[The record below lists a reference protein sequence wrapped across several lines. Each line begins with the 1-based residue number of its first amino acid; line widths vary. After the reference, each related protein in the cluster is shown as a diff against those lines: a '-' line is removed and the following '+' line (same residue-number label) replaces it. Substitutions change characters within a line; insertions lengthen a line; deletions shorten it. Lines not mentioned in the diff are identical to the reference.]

1 MEESLLKL
9 LKVFSVPKLKTIKDI
24 NFKNKR
30 VLMRVDFNV
39 PLEKKKKIA
48 KIKAAIPTLKY
59 LIKQKSKII
68 LISHLNRP
76 KGKII
81 EELRLDSI
89 AKKLKK
95 LLRKEVQKLDSI
107 IGKKVEQVVE
117 KMKPGEIVMLENI
130 RFYPEEEKNSPK
142 FAKEL
147 SKLGDVFINEAFAV
161 SHRKHASIISITKY
175 LPSVAGPLFQQEIKE
190 LNKIL
195 HKPERPLVV
204 VIGGAKVATKIK
216 VIEKF
221 LKRADKLIIAGAL
234 PNTIFAARDINM
246 GQSFVEKNMFKVVE
260 KLDLESPK
268 LQLPVDFVCQNS
280 EIVVRGI
287 NAVKENESIL
297 DMGPKTIKLF
307 LESIKDA
314 KTIVW
319 NGPLGVVEKKP
330 FDRASEILAKA
341 IAQSRAYSIVGGG
354 DTAAFIK
361 KLGLEKKFNYVSTGG
376 GAMLEYLANGTLPGI
391 EALNKKI
398 ECKSNGK

>member
-39 PLEKKKKIA
+39 PLEGKEKIA

-81 EELRLDSI
+81 EELRLDSV
-89 AKKLKK
+89 AKKLEK
-95 LLRKEVQKLDSI
+95 LLRKGVRKLDSI
-107 IGKKVEQVVE
+107 IDKKVEQVVE
-117 KMKPGEIVMLENI
+117 KMKPGEIIMLENI

-234 PNTIFAARDINM
+234 PNTIFAARDINV
-246 GQSFVEKNMFKVVE
+246 GQSFVEKDMFKVVE

-307 LESIKDA
+307 LESIKNA

-330 FDRASEILAKA
+330 FDRTSEILAKA
-341 IAQSRAYSIVGGG
+341 IVQSKAYSIVGGG

-376 GAMLEYLANGTLPGI
+376 GAMLEYLANETLPGI
-391 EALNKKI
+391 EALNKK
-398 ECKSNGK
+398 